1 MMRRKGET
9 TARQNERDFPHLVEL
24 PLPPGGFRSTS
35 EDMVAFHRERGI
47 QTRRGRGRNEAEHF
61 FVTFCFA
68 DPAHADAFQDRFG
81 GARLTFQKHQW
92 MQPTKGVRDPRQR

>member
-1 MMRRKGET
+1 VSRRKGEI
-9 TARQNERDFPHLVEL
+9 TARQTERDFPHLVEL

-35 EDMVAFHRERGI
+35 DDMVAFHRERGI
-47 QTRRGRGRNEAEHF
+47 QTRRGLGRNV

-92 MQPTKGVRDPRQR
+92 MRPTKGVRKGPA